1 MKLSNILCKK
11 GFSQNIFAPGTLPTH
26 FFVFNIGQLSMK
38 EKKFH
43 KQLLKR
49 YLENKATE
57 EELKVFMHLLQEGK
71 LDEAFALALEKESV
85 APDEDLNDPKVIL
98 LWRRMAVAASIV
110 LVIGLT
116 SYLLLNHSSPDR
128 AIVNNTKRTQ
138 EIRFKNDIQAPQ
150 VNKAILTLANG
161 STIVLDSAHDGLLA
175 RQGNVNVLKSESGK
189 IAYKGG
195 NSFPSEQ
202 ITYNTIRVPK
212 GSRPF
217 HLQLADGS
225 EVWLNVASS
234 ITFPTSFVGNE
245 RMVKITGEAYFE
257 IAHDATRPFI
267 VSKGEASVQ
276 VLGTHFNVNAYDDEP
291 DMKVTLLE
299 GSVEIKTQ
307 KANVRIKPGE
317 QAAMAPD
324 GTLVINN
331 KADIDEAM
339 AWKNGRFEFNNADI
353 ATVMRQISRWYN
365 VEVSYQ
371 GKIPFHFG
379 GQIAR
384 GSSLV
389 EIFKILEISG
399 VKFTI
404 DGNKVNVL
412 P

>member
-1 MKLSNILCKK
+1 
-11 GFSQNIFAPGTLPTH
+11 
-26 FFVFNIGQLSMK
+26 MK

-57 EELKVFMHLLQEGK
+57 EELKVLMHLLKEGK
-71 LDEAFALALEKESV
+71 LDEALALAVKREPV
-85 APDEDLNDPKVIL
+85 APNGDLNGSKAIL

-110 LVIGLT
+110 LVIG
-116 SYLLLNHSSPDR
+116 SAAYLLLDHSSSNT
-128 AIVNNTKRTQ
+128 AIVKNTKSSQ
-138 EIRFKNDIQAPQ
+138 EARFKNDVQAPQ

-161 STIVLDSAHDGLLA
+161 STIVLDSANDGLLA
-175 RQGNVNVLKSESGK
+175 RQGNVNVLKSAGGK
-189 IAYKGG
+189 VAYKEN
-195 NSFPSEQ
+195 NSIPSEQ
-202 ITYNTIRVPK
+202 IKYNTIQVPK

-234 ITFPTSFVGNE
+234 ITFPTSFVGKE

-257 IAHDATRPFI
+257 IAHDATKPFI

-307 KANVRIKPGE
+307 KAKVKIRPGE

-324 GTLVINN
+324 GALVINHN
-331 KADIDEAM
+331 ADLDEAI
-339 AWKNGRFEFNNADI
+339 AWKNGRFEFDNADI
-353 ATVMRQISRWYN
+353 ATVMRQVSRWYN

-379 GQIAR
+379 GEIAR

-399 VKFTI
+399 VRFTI

>member
-1 MKLSNILCKK
+1 
-11 GFSQNIFAPGTLPTH
+11 
-26 FFVFNIGQLSMK
+26 MK
-38 EKKFH
+38 EKKYH

-49 YLENKATE
+49 YLENRATE
-57 EELKVFMHLLQEGK
+57 EELKVFMHLLKEGQ
-71 LDEAFALALEKESV
+71 LDEAFVSAVKKESV
-85 APDEDLNDPKVIL
+85 APDGDLNASKVIL

-116 SYLLLNHSSPDR
+116 GYLMLNHSGSNK
-128 AIVNNTKRTQ
+128 AIVNNTNPTR
-138 EIRFKNDIQAPQ
+138 EGRFKNDVQAPQ

-161 STIVLDSAHDGLLA
+161 STIVLDSANDGLLA
-175 RQGNVNVLKSESGK
+175 RQGNVNVLKSGSGK
-189 IAYKGG
+189 VAYKD
-195 NSFPSEQ
+195 NNALPSEQ
-202 ITYNTIRVPK
+202 IKYNTIRVPK

-234 ITFPTSFVGNE
+234 ITFPTSFVGKS
-245 RMVKITGEAYFE
+245 RMVEITGEAYFE
-257 IAHDATRPFI
+257 IAHDAARPFI
-267 VSKGEASVQ
+267 VSKGEASIQ
-276 VLGTHFNVNAYDDEP
+276 VLGTHFDVNAYDDEP
-291 DMKVTLLE
+291 NMKVTLLE
-299 GSVEIKTQ
+299 GSVEIKSQ
-307 KANVRIKPGE
+307 KSKVKIKPGE
-317 QAAMAPD
+317 QATIASD
-324 GTLVINN
+324 GALVISD
-331 KADIDEAM
+331 KADLDEAI

-399 VKFTI
+399 VRFTI